1 MCSRAVMRTR
11 RLHSLPNQIRWPS
24 RRGAVQSARRGLR
37 EQRADVIP
45 FDIVDALLDVGRH
58 EWSDAAFVEVLD
70 LLVGVLA

>member
-1 MCSRAVMRTR
+1 MA
-11 RLHSLPNQIRWPS
+11 
-24 RRGAVQSARRGLR
+24 GLR

-70 LLVGVLA
+70 LLVRVEERAAPH